1 MSIQNFEELKKELSA
16 KGYSEAEIYKKVFVM
31 HMATDAA
38 RLLETAIRYEV
49 VGEFLSGLLFLLETK
64 DINIKVL
71 SDEILK
77 DTAEDLINKI
87 KNASKGTT
95 K

>member
-1 MSIQNFEELKKELSA
+1 MSIQNFEELKKELSD
-16 KGYSEAEIYKKVFVM
+16 KGYSDAEIYKKVFVM
-31 HMATDAA
+31 HMATDAT

-49 VGEFLSGLLFLLETK
+49 VGEFLSGLLFMLEKK
-64 DINIKVL
+64 DIDIKVL

-87 KNASKGTT
+87 KNASKGAT